1 MFFNYHTMNVN
12 KIIFGALISISAFS
26 CRKSEVPV
34 GITAPEITAAK
45 TNQLPVLTAWT
56 GLSNW
61 NARQTGLATV
71 NSGII
76 TDAAISADV
85 LSNGI
90 VLVYAKQQNQ
100 VNQLPFRSG
109 RLSLSYSVMP
119 GAISVVL
126 EGNSSAVQ
134 GILFSY
140 IILFG
145 EQLAS
150 LEAKQFS
157 RAGLLNLSYDEAAA
171 IAVQ

>member
-1 MFFNYHTMNVN
+1 MKVN
-12 KIIFGALISISAFS
+12 KIILGALISISALS

-34 GITAPEITAAK
+34 GVTAPEITSAK
-45 TNQLPVLTAWT
+45 INQFPVLSAWN

-61 NARQTGLATV
+61 NARQTGQETV

-76 TDAAISADV
+76 TDAAISVDV

-90 VLVYAKQQNQ
+90 VLVYAKQQNH

-109 RLSLSYSVMP
+109 QLSLSYSVMP
-119 GAISVVL
+119 GAISIVA
-126 EGNSSAVQ
+126 EGNSSAIQ
-134 GILFSY
+134 GILLSY
-140 IILFG
+140 IILSG

-157 RAGLLNLSYDEAAA
+157 RAGLLNLSYDEVAA
-171 IAVQ
+171 IIVQ

>member
-1 MFFNYHTMNVN
+1 MNVN
-12 KIIFGALISISAFS
+12 KIILGALISISALS
-26 CRKSEVPV
+26 CRKSDVPV

-45 TNQLPVLTAWT
+45 SNQLPVLTAWN

-61 NARQTGLATV
+61 NARQTSGQETV

-109 RLSLSYSVMP
+109 QLSLSYSVMP
-119 GAISVVL
+119 GIINIVA
-126 EGNSSAVQ
+126 EGNGSAIQ
-134 GILFSY
+134 GILLSY
-140 IILFG
+140 IIFSG

-150 LEAKQFS
+150 LEVKQFS
-157 RAGLLNLSYDEAAA
+157 RAGLLNLSYEEAAA

>member
-1 MFFNYHTMNVN
+1 MNVN
-12 KIIFGALISISAFS
+12 KIILGALISIAALS

-45 TNQLPVLTAWT
+45 NNQLPVLTAWA
-56 GLSNW
+56 GLANW
-61 NARQTGLATV
+61 NAKQTGQQTV

-90 VLVYAKQQNQ
+90 VLVYAKHLNQ
-100 VNQLPFRSG
+100 VSQLPFRSG
-109 RLSLSYSVMP
+109 QLSLSYSVMP
-119 GAISVVL
+119 GVISIVV
-126 EGNSSAVQ
+126 EGNGSTIQ
-134 GILFSY
+134 GILLSY
-140 IILFG
+140 IIVTG
-145 EQLAS
+145 KQLAS

-157 RAGLLNLSYDEAAA
+157 RAGLLNLSYDDATA

>member
-1 MFFNYHTMNVN
+1 MNVY
-12 KIIFGALISISAFS
+12 KIILGALISISALS

-34 GITAPEITAAK
+34 GITAPEITTAK

-56 GLSNW
+56 GLTNW
-61 NARQTGLATV
+61 NARQTGQETI

-109 RLSLSYSVMP
+109 QLSLNYSVMP
-119 GAISVVL
+119 GIINIVA
-126 EGNSSAVQ
+126 EGNGSAIQ
-134 GILFSY
+134 GILLSY
-140 IILFG
+140 IILSG
-145 EQLAS
+145 EQLAF

-157 RAGLLNLSYDEAAA
+157 RAGLLNLSYDELAA

>member
-1 MFFNYHTMNVN
+1 MNVN
-12 KIIFGALISISAFS
+12 KIILGALISISALS

-34 GITAPEITAAK
+34 GITAPEITTAK

-56 GLSNW
+56 GLTNW
-61 NARQTGLATV
+61 NARQTGQETV
-71 NSGII
+71 NSGNI

-109 RLSLSYSVMP
+109 QLSVSYSVMP
-119 GAISVVL
+119 GAISIVV
-126 EGNSSAVQ
+126 EGNGSTIQ
-134 GILFSY
+134 GILLSY
-140 IILFG
+140 IILSG

-157 RAGLLNLSYDEAAA
+157 RAGLLNLSYDEVAA
-171 IAVQ
+171 IAAQ